1 MERGKYRKL
10 AVAVTLSA
18 LLTQPSY
25 AQSLPA
31 SDGQKAAEASKK
43 ADEEATDK
51 AYKAMMKH
59 PEETDRT
66 VDPWGGIR
74 TPSATGPDPKPATP
88 VFKTGH

>member
-1 MERGKYRKL
+1 MCDLVRKL
-10 AVAVTLSA
+10 AVSVILSV
-18 LLTQPSY
+18 LLTQQSY

-31 SDGQKAAEASKK
+31 SDSQKAAEASKK
-43 ADEEATDK
+43 ASDEATDK

-59 PEETDRT
+59 PGETDRK

-88 VFKTGH
+88 VFKNGQ

>member
-10 AVAVTLSA
+10 AASVILSA

-31 SDGQKAAEASKK
+31 SDSQKAAEASKK

-51 AYKAMMKH
+51 AYKATMNRAGK
-59 PEETDRT
+59 TDSRI
-66 VDPWGGIR
+66 DPWGGIR